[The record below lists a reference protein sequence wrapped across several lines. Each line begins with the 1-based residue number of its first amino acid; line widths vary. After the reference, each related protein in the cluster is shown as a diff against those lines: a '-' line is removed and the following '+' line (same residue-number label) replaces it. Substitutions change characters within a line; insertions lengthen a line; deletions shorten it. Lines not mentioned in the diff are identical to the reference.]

1 MPLRLKSLE
10 LQGYKTFASRTVF
23 EFASGITAIVG
34 PNGSGKSNIADSL
47 RWVLGEQSYLLLRG
61 KKTEDMIFSGS
72 EHRARAG
79 MAQATITF
87 DNTEQWLPVDFSEV
101 ALARYAHRDGHN
113 DYLLNGQHVRLREMN
128 ELLAQAGLS
137 ERTYTILGQGLVDA
151 SLALKADDRRRL
163 FEEAAGVGLYRSRRD
178 DALKRLEN
186 TERNLER
193 VLDIMAE
200 LEPRIRSLERQAK
213 RAIDFAR
220 AQADLKNVLLDWY
233 GFHWHRAQRDLTDIR
248 ETVRTQ
254 EVRVREARVVHE
266 KTQAEY
272 LSFRERL
279 SGLRAQLNGWHRQS
293 AELHNRREA
302 ISRELAVLEERRRA
316 LTNTQASILSDQ
328 EHASDEL
335 HLANTRYGEAVQDLE
350 RIQSEYEEAKQQLS
364 NAQNSLQSRQS
375 ERAAQEEQLADI
387 RAQIEHL
394 SQQRAENNARLDEL
408 KSRLELQSQKIE
420 QTKSAIA
427 KGETLAAKAKEQFDS
442 AHEARELANFA
453 LQDAE
458 EKVIN
463 KKNEVAAID
472 RERREALE
480 KRTKEESDHSRLKA
494 QLEVLEQS
502 EQSLAGYA
510 EGARYLLDAARQSK
524 LTGARGALSAAL
536 DVPAD
541 LEIAI
546 AAALGDTL
554 DAVLLDA
561 NQLEDALGLLEA
573 NDAGR
578 AALLPLDE
586 RENVSLHNSNDID
599 CIGVASD
606 LVNVPDELRGAVRLV
621 LGQTLIARDR
631 TSARRLIKD
640 LPTHARV
647 VTLRGEVFRG
657 DGLIIAGKTAS
668 SSALS
673 RPRQKREFESA
684 VNGLLALI
692 ADSNDAVERLSNQLA
707 GAQRELMQAESDARE
722 ARVRLGETQEN
733 EQQAGLESESTQRQL
748 EWQKNQLIQLESEA
762 QESASIQQR
771 LIEAQ
776 TEVERLSS
784 EAQLHLKD
792 ISARLSEM
800 AADELQEQNS
810 YWSTRAAVAE
820 QSAASAIAKKDER
833 AKEIMRL
840 DSRRVEL
847 ASRLQDA
854 ENSLHGLDAEKNNL
868 RENESGLHGQI
879 EEIRIQI
886 EPAEKDLETAEQ
898 EEARLQE
905 SESNAQRIFANAER
919 AFGQVQLEQTRK
931 QEALDSLHQKI
942 TDDFGLVMFDYAADV
957 SGPVPL
963 PLDGMVEQ
971 LPVVTELLP
980 ETEDQL
986 THYRTQLR
994 RMGPINPDAK
1004 MEYDQESERYAFMK
1018 TQIEDLRKAEIDLK
1032 HVVAE
1037 LDEITIREFVR
1048 TFDAVDKQFRET
1060 FVRLFGGGSA
1070 RLALTDPENLVETGI
1085 EIEARLP
1092 GRREQG
1098 LALLSGGERSLTA
1111 IALVFALLKVSPT
1124 PVCVMDEVDAM
1135 LDEANVGRFRDLLVD
1150 LSKDTQFII
1159 ITHNRNT
1166 VQAADVI
1173 YGVTMGRDS
1182 ASQVISLRLD
1192 QVTDDMLKRA

>member
-1 MPLRLKSLE
+1 M
-10 LQGYKTFASRTVF
+10 
-23 EFASGITAIVG
+23 
-34 PNGSGKSNIADSL
+34 
-47 RWVLGEQSYLLLRG
+47 
-61 KKTEDMIFSGS
+61 
-72 EHRARAG
+72 
-79 MAQATITF
+79 
-87 DNTEQWLPVDFSEV
+87 
-101 ALARYAHRDGHN
+101 
-113 DYLLNGQHVRLREMN
+113 
-128 ELLAQAGLS
+128 
-137 ERTYTILGQGLVDA
+137 
-151 SLALKADDRRRL
+151 
-163 FEEAAGVGLYRSRRD
+163 
-178 DALKRLEN
+178 
-186 TERNLER
+186 
-193 VLDIMAE
+193 
-200 LEPRIRSLERQAK
+200 
-213 RAIDFAR
+213 
-220 AQADLKNVLLDWY
+220 
-233 GFHWHRAQRDLTDIR
+233 
-248 ETVRTQ
+248 
-254 EVRVREARVVHE
+254 
-266 KTQAEY
+266 
-272 LSFRERL
+272 
-279 SGLRAQLNGWHRQS
+279 
-293 AELHNRREA
+293 
-302 ISRELAVLEERRRA
+302 
-316 LTNTQASILSDQ
+316 
-328 EHASDEL
+328 
-335 HLANTRYGEAVQDLE
+335 
-350 RIQSEYEEAKQQLS
+350 
-364 NAQNSLQSRQS
+364 
-375 ERAAQEEQLADI
+375 
-387 RAQIEHL
+387 
-394 SQQRAENNARLDEL
+394 
-408 KSRLELQSQKIE
+408 
-420 QTKSAIA
+420 
-427 KGETLAAKAKEQFDS
+427 
-442 AHEARELANFA
+442 
-453 LQDAE
+453 
-458 EKVIN
+458 
-463 KKNEVAAID
+463 
-472 RERREALE
+472 
-480 KRTKEESDHSRLKA
+480 
-494 QLEVLEQS
+494 
-502 EQSLAGYA
+502 
-510 EGARYLLDAARQSK
+510 
-524 LTGARGALSAAL
+524 
-536 DVPAD
+536 
-541 LEIAI
+541 
-546 AAALGDTL
+546 
-554 DAVLLDA
+554 
-561 NQLEDALGLLEA
+561 
-573 NDAGR
+573 
-578 AALLPLDE
+578 
-586 RENVSLHNSNDID
+586 
-599 CIGVASD
+599 
-606 LVNVPDELRGAVRLV
+606 
-621 LGQTLIARDR
+621 
-631 TSARRLIKD
+631 
-640 LPTHARV
+640 
-647 VTLRGEVFRG
+647 
-657 DGLIIAGKTAS
+657 
-668 SSALS
+668 
-673 RPRQKREFESA
+673 
-684 VNGLLALI
+684 NGLLALI

-748 EWQKNQLIQLESEA
+748 EWQKNQLIQLEAEA

-771 LIEAQ
+771 LIESQ
-776 TEVERLSS
+776 TEVERFSS

-879 EEIRIQI
+879 EEMRIQI

-942 TDDFGLVMFDYAADV
+942 TDDFGLVMFDFAADV